1 MPPCLDLP
9 SQYVC
14 SLSSSDEA
22 MVEALFIFHPRKA
35 RAASLLKALLIFRD
49 VTLENMA
56 IWMRLPV
63 EVVTIWADRVSVRMH
78 RHLELTDC
86 PVKKVRRW
94 CAREDLN
101 LFQVHFGDSDECS

>member
-1 MPPCLDLP
+1 
-9 SQYVC
+9 
-14 SLSSSDEA
+14 

-86 PVKKVRRW
+86 PAKKGSQMVRERGLEPISGPFW
-94 CAREDLN
+94 G
-101 LFQVHFGDSDECS
+101 F